1 MCQICMCVRVFTHTP
16 PTHFFPNIPSWTL
29 FYTQTVLN
37 LRLEFSMFDLS
48 YRWKKNIH
56 LNAVIFIAVW
66 YFHKS
71 FPTTVRWQKG
81 RVRCPSLAEGER
93 KRRTARH
100 ALEVEQVGQTH
111 EKRHSVD
118 DGSKPV
124 NQIKKCKSLLAIVQH
139 HWHAPWVSVVGLRAL
154 RWLCPPGYVGESGGL
169 CIVYP
174 GDWSSGMVAW
184 TGLWPWLLPD
194 LVAVS
199 LHLSLLKHTMN
210 TFPSREPW
218 SPSVYKTIFSP
229 LESTNFV
236 NLGNSPKF
244 YDFIQL

>member
-1 MCQICMCVRVFTHTP
+1 MCQICMCVRCVFTHTH
-16 PTHFFPNIPSWTL
+16 PTHLFPNIPSWTL
-29 FYTQTVLN
+29 FYTQTALS
-37 LRLEFSMFDLS
+37 LKLEFSMFDLS

-81 RVRCPSLAEGER
+81 RVRCPSLAKGER
-93 KRRTARH
+93 EGRLRH
-100 ALEVEQVGQTH
+100 AVEVEEVGQTH
-111 EKRHSVD
+111 EKRHNME

-139 HWHAPWVSVVGLRAL
+139 HRHARWVSVVGLRAL
-154 RWLCPPGYVGESGGL
+154 RWLCSPGCVGESGGL
-169 CIVYP
+169 CRVYP
-174 GDWSSGMVAW
+174 GDWSSGTVAW
-184 TGLWPWLLPD
+184 TGHWPWSLPD
-194 LVAVS
+194 LVALS
-199 LHLSLLKHTMN
+199 LYLSLLKHTMN
-210 TFPSREPW
+210 TFPTRDPW
-218 SPSVYKTIFSP
+218 SPSVYKTIFSL

-236 NLGNSPKF
+236 NLGNSPNF